1 MSDAEKIKQIIS
13 NELEADEADVVEKAS
28 LIDDLG
34 ADSLSVMELMIAFDD
49 EFGVEVPEEDYDKL
63 VTVGDIIKYI
73 SSNKQLK
80 DLTIP
85 YLICKIN
92 LL

>member
-1 MSDAEKIKQIIS
+1 MSDAEKIKQIIGK
-13 NELEADEADVVEKAS
+13 ELEIEEAEVIDSAS

-63 VTVGDIIKYI
+63 ITVGDIVKYI
-73 SSNKQLK
+73 TSNK
-80 DLTIP
+80 
-85 YLICKIN
+85 
-92 LL
+92 

>member
-1 MSDAEKIKQIIS
+1 MSDVEKIKQIIS
-13 NELEADEADVVEKAS
+13 KELEIDETEVVDSAS

-63 VTVGDIIKYI
+63 LTVGDIVNYI
-73 SSNKQLK
+73 TSN
-80 DLTIP
+80 
-85 YLICKIN
+85 N
-92 LL
+92 

>member
-1 MSDAEKIKQIIS
+1 MSDAEKIKQIIGK
-13 NELEADEADVVEKAS
+13 ELEIDAAEVIDGAS

-63 VTVGDIIKYI
+63 ITVGDIVEYI
-73 SSNKQLK
+73 TSNK
-80 DLTIP
+80 
-85 YLICKIN
+85 
-92 LL
+92 

>member
-1 MSDAEKIKQIIS
+1 MSDVEKIKQIIS
-13 NELEADEADVVEKAS
+13 TELEIDEAEVVDSAS

-63 VTVGDIIKYI
+63 LTVGDIVNYI
-73 SSNKQLK
+73 TSNK
-80 DLTIP
+80 
-85 YLICKIN
+85 
-92 LL
+92 

>member
-1 MSDAEKIKQIIS
+1 MSDAEKIRQIIGK
-13 NELEADEADVVEKAS
+13 ELEIEEAEVIDDAS

-63 VTVGDIIKYI
+63 ITVGDIVKYI
-73 SSNKQLK
+73 TSNK
-80 DLTIP
+80 
-85 YLICKIN
+85 
-92 LL
+92 

>member
-73 SSNKQLK
+73 SSNK
-80 DLTIP
+80 
-85 YLICKIN
+85 
-92 LL
+92 

>member
-1 MSDAEKIKQIIS
+1 MSDEEKIKQIIGK
-13 NELEADEADVVEKAS
+13 ELEIEEAEVIDGAS

-63 VTVGDIIKYI
+63 ITVGDIVKYI
-73 SSNKQLK
+73 TSNK
-80 DLTIP
+80 
-85 YLICKIN
+85 
-92 LL
+92 

>member
-1 MSDAEKIKQIIS
+1 MSDAEKIKQIIGK
-13 NELEADEADVVEKAS
+13 ELEIEEAEVIDAAS

-63 VTVGDIIKYI
+63 ITVGDIVEYI
-73 SSNKQLK
+73 TLK
-80 DLTIP
+80 
-85 YLICKIN
+85 K
-92 LL
+92 

>member
-1 MSDAEKIKQIIS
+1 MSDAEKIKQIIGK
-13 NELEADEADVVEKAS
+13 ELEIEDAEVIDGAS

-63 VTVGDIIKYI
+63 ITVGDIVKYI
-73 SSNKQLK
+73 TSNK
-80 DLTIP
+80 
-85 YLICKIN
+85 
-92 LL
+92 

>member
-1 MSDAEKIKQIIS
+1 MSDAEKIRQIITK
-13 NELEADEADVVEKAS
+13 ELELDEAEVVDGAS

-63 VTVGDIIKYI
+63 ITVGDLVSYI
-73 SSNKQLK
+73 TANK
-80 DLTIP
+80 
-85 YLICKIN
+85 
-92 LL
+92 

>member
-1 MSDAEKIKQIIS
+1 MSDAEKIKEIIGK
-13 NELEADEADVVEKAS
+13 ELEIDAAEVIDGAS

-63 VTVGDIIKYI
+63 ITVGNIVEYI
-73 SSNKQLK
+73 TSNK
-80 DLTIP
+80 
-85 YLICKIN
+85 
-92 LL
+92 

>member
-1 MSDAEKIKQIIS
+1 MSDAEKIKQIIGK
-13 NELEADEADVVEKAS
+13 ELEIEEAEVVDGAS

-63 VTVGDIIKYI
+63 ITVGDIVKYI
-73 SSNKQLK
+73 TSNK
-80 DLTIP
+80 
-85 YLICKIN
+85 
-92 LL
+92 

>member
-1 MSDAEKIKQIIS
+1 MSDLEKIKQIIS
-13 NELEADEADVVEKAS
+13 TELEIDEAEVVDSAS

-63 VTVGDIIKYI
+63 LTVGDIVNYI
-73 SSNKQLK
+73 TSNK
-80 DLTIP
+80 
-85 YLICKIN
+85 
-92 LL
+92 

>member
-1 MSDAEKIKQIIS
+1 MSDAEKIKQIIGK
-13 NELEADEADVVEKAS
+13 ELEIEEAEVIDGAS

-63 VTVGDIIKYI
+63 ITVGDIVEYI
-73 SSNKQLK
+73 TSNK
-80 DLTIP
+80 
-85 YLICKIN
+85 
-92 LL
+92 

>member
-1 MSDAEKIKQIIS
+1 MSDEEKIKQIIGK
-13 NELEADEADVVEKAS
+13 ELEIEEAEVIDGAS

-63 VTVGDIIKYI
+63 ITVGDIVEYI
-73 SSNKQLK
+73 TSNK
-80 DLTIP
+80 
-85 YLICKIN
+85 
-92 LL
+92 

>member
-13 NELEADEADVVEKAS
+13 KELELDEAEVVDGAS

-63 VTVGDIIKYI
+63 ITVGDLVSYI
-73 SSNKQLK
+73 TANK
-80 DLTIP
+80 
-85 YLICKIN
+85 
-92 LL
+92 

>member
-1 MSDAEKIKQIIS
+1 MSDVEKIKQIIS
-13 NELEADEADVVEKAS
+13 KELEIDEAEVVDTAS

-63 VTVGDIIKYI
+63 LTVGDIVNYI
-73 SSNKQLK
+73 TSN
-80 DLTIP
+80 
-85 YLICKIN
+85 N
-92 LL
+92 

>member
-1 MSDAEKIKQIIS
+1 MTDAEKIKEIIGK
-13 NELEADEADVVEKAS
+13 ELEIDAAEVIDGAS

-63 VTVGDIIKYI
+63 ITVGNIVEYI
-73 SSNKQLK
+73 TSNK
-80 DLTIP
+80 
-85 YLICKIN
+85 
-92 LL
+92 